1 MGYLDEENHFDVNE
15 VSDITKDSIEH
26 TIGNQLYQ
34 RNMVNK
40 WVNNVIDKSLMRL
53 CQLAKPFK
61 YMMICTILQKNG
73 AGFYVAS
80 SCYWDNSTDRKCNVK
95 WENESMYVILTIFGL
110 AF

>member
-1 MGYLDEENHFDVNE
+1 VNE

-61 YMMICTILQKNG
+61 YMSNTILSL
-73 AGFYVAS
+73 VS
-80 SCYWDNSTDRKCNVK
+80 
-95 WENESMYVILTIFGL
+95 VIYLIVYHTFVFL
-110 AF
+110 VNL

>member
-1 MGYLDEENHFDVNE
+1 MDYLDEENRFDVNE
-15 VSDITKDSIEH
+15 VSDIINNSIEN

-34 RNMVNK
+34 QNMVNK
-40 WVNNVIDKSLMRL
+40 WVNDVVDYCLKRL

-61 YMMICTILQKNG
+61 YMVICTILQKNG
-73 AGFYVAS
+73 AGFHAAS

-95 WENESMYVILTIFGL
+95 WENESMYVIVTIFGL